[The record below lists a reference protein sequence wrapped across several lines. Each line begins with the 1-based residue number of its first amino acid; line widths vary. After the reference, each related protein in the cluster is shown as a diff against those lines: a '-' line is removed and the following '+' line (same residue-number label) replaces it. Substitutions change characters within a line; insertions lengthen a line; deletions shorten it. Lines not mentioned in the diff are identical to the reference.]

1 MLESRK
7 SPKIDVSLPTLL
19 DSVQTLQTAL
29 QTKAKCEPATRFYSL
44 WDKVCRMDILYD
56 AYRRCYTNR
65 GAPGADCE
73 RFEDIEACG
82 LNDWL
87 VRLQQ
92 ELRAK
97 RARPP
102 ETM

>member
-1 MLESRK
+1 M
-7 SPKIDVSLPTLL
+7 SLPTLL

-44 WDKVCRMDILYD
+44 WDKVYRMDVLYD
-56 AYRRCYTNR
+56 AYRRCYANR

-73 RFEDIEACG
+73 RFEDIEERG
-82 LNDWL
+82 RNDWL

-92 ELRAK
+92 ELK
-97 RARPP
+97 VKQYRP
-102 ETM
+102 